1 MLEPAP
7 RKERAKVAFALPAEV
22 PPGRV
27 PVVGDFAVTV
37 EIPGESGLSRR
48 YLAAGDYWFN
58 DETGGDRDGRG
69 GRFRL

>member
-7 RKERAKVAFALPAEV
+7 RKERAKVAFALPAEAA
-22 PPGRV
+22 PGRV
-27 PVVGDFAVTV
+27 PVVGDFAATV

-58 DETGGDRDGRG
+58 DETGSDRDGRG

>member
-1 MLEPAP
+1 MLERAP
-7 RKERAKVAFALPAEV
+7 RKDRSKVAFALPAEV

-37 EIPGESGLSRR
+37 EVPGESGLSSR

-58 DETGGDRDGRG
+58 DETGGDHDGRN
-69 GRFRL
+69 RCFRI

>member
-7 RKERAKVAFALPAEV
+7 RKEHAKAAFALPAEV

-37 EIPGESGLSRR
+37 EIPGESRPSRR